1 MRTIK
6 DDLVD
11 VIIRVFYE
19 NGFRSER
26 PVDMKSILGE
36 IIIAFHAEMQA
47 SNVDYARLVGIVEK
61 EITYTGE

>member
-11 VIIRVFYE
+11 AIIRVFYE

-26 PVDMKSILGE
+26 PVDMKSILGQKIDE
-36 IIIAFHAEMQA
+36 FHMELQNN
-47 SNVDYARLVGIVEK
+47 NVDYARLVGIVEK